1 MADKKKKKPPKPKRK
16 TGRPSLLTP
25 EIAEKCEILYGLQIT
40 DAGIAKIIGIPY
52 EVMDHW
58 KVRNTTVELRGQT
71 IGFGSIREHARET
84 LESTYIGKLLAI
96 IKAAQAKEDYGT
108 AGKYL
113 TWLLEKQFPKKYGA
127 LLKLEGDI
135 STRTALTEKLAEITD
150 DQLQSIIDSN
160 SGNGNGNGNGNRLKK
175 ASEN

>member
-1 MADKKKKKPPKPKRK
+1 MADKKKKKPLKRK
-16 TGRPSLLTP
+16 AGRPSLLTT
-25 EIAEKCEILYGLQIT
+25 EIAEKCEILYGLKIT
-40 DAGIAKIIGIPY
+40 DAGIAKIIGVPY

-58 KVRNTTVELRGQT
+58 KVRNTTVELRGRT

-96 IKAAQAKEDYGT
+96 IKAAQTKQDYGT
-108 AGKYL
+108 AGKYV

-135 STRTALTEKLAEITD
+135 PISERLGNITD
-150 DQLQSIIDSN
+150 EQLRDIIENDS
-160 SGNGNGNGNGNRLKK
+160 GHGNGNGNRNRFKD
-175 ASEN
+175 N

>member
-1 MADKKKKKPPKPKRK
+1 MVARKKKKPPKRK
-16 TGRPSLLTP
+16 NGRPSLLTT
-25 EIAEKCEILYGLQIT
+25 EIAEKCQILYGLQIT
-40 DAGIAKIIGIPY
+40 DAGIAKIIGVPY
-52 EVMDHW
+52 EILSQW
-58 KVRNTTVELRGQT
+58 KYRNVVVTLDGRKV
-71 IGFGSIREHARET
+71 GFDYIREHARET

-96 IKAAQAKEDYGT
+96 IKAAQTKHDYST

-135 STRTALTEKLAEITD
+135 STTTSLTQRLAEITD